1 MTLLDD
7 LNLELDLSKKKIT
20 NHGYSHGAGAVL
32 LW

>member
-1 MTLLDD
+1 
-7 LNLELDLSKKKIT
+7 LNLELDLSKKIT